1 MFGQLLLGVAGNRG
15 VRSLVTGSSL
25 SRPVVARFVA
35 GDDVDAATAAV
46 RTLTGDGIAATLDRL
61 GEDVTEEAQA
71 DETVAGYR
79 DLVERLAA
87 EGLAAGNEISI
98 KLSALGQGLGRSG
111 PQRATERA
119 HDLAAHAR
127 EHGVDV
133 TVDMEDHTRVD
144 DTLTT
149 VAALRADF
157 PRTGCVLQAM
167 LRRTEGDA
175 RDLAVAGSRVRLVKG
190 AYNEPPEV
198 AYPAKADVDKAYVR
212 CLRTLLDGGAYP
224 MIATHDLRIVNL
236 AEELLRGRDAGTA
249 EFQMLYGIRAPEQQ
263 RLARA
268 GHVVRVY
275 VPYGTDW
282 YGYFSRRLAERPANL
297 AFFARSLVAG

>member
-1 MFGQLLLGVAGNRG
+1 VFGQLLLGVAGNRG

-25 SRPVVARFVA
+25 SQPVVARFVA
-35 GDDVDAATAAV
+35 GEDTDAATAAV
-46 RTLTGDGIAATLDRL
+46 RDLAKDGIAVTLDRL
-61 GEDVTEEAQA
+61 GEDITEQAQA

-79 DLVERLAA
+79 EVLDRLAG
-87 EGLAAGNEISI
+87 EGLAQGNEVSI
-98 KLSALGQGLGRSG
+98 KLSAFGQGLGPDG
-111 PQRATERA
+111 PRRAVERA
-119 HDLAAHAR
+119 HGLVQHAHGL
-127 EHGVDV
+127 GVDV
-133 TVDMEDHTRVD
+133 TVDMEDHTRVE
-144 DTLTT
+144 DTL
-149 VAALRADF
+149 VAVAELRSEF

-175 RDLAVAGSRVRLVKG
+175 RDLARAGSRVRLVKG

-212 CLRTLLDGGAYP
+212 CLRILLDGGAYP
-224 MIATHDLRIVNL
+224 MIATHDLRIVKL
-236 AEELLRGRDAGTA
+236 AEELLDGRDA
-249 EFQMLYGIRAPEQQ
+249 EFQMLYGIRVPEQQ
-263 RLARA
+263 RLAKN
-268 GHVVRVY
+268 HTMRVY

>member
-1 MFGQLLLGVAGNRG
+1 VFGQLLLGVAGNRG

-25 SRPVVARFVA
+25 SRPVVARFIA

-46 RTLTGDGIAATLDRL
+46 RALHGDGIAVSLDRL
-61 GEDVTEEAQA
+61 GEDITEASQA

-79 DLVERLAA
+79 DVVERLAA

-98 KLSALGQGLGRSG
+98 KLSALGQGLGPTG
-111 PQRATERA
+111 PRAATERA
-119 HDLAAHAR
+119 HALAELAR
-127 EHGVDV
+127 AHGVDV

-144 DTLTT
+144 DTLET
-149 VAALRADF
+149 VRTLRHDF

-175 RDLAVAGSRVRLVKG
+175 RDLAVPGSRVRLVKG

-212 CLRTLLDGGAYP
+212 CLKVLLDGGAYP
-224 MIATHDLRIVNL
+224 MIATHDLRLVNL
-236 AEELLRGRDAGTA
+236 AESLLQGRPEGTA
-249 EFQMLYGIRAPEQQ
+249 EFQMLYGIRSGEQL

-268 GHVVRVY
+268 GHTVRVY